1 MKNNQRRE
9 DNNSLK
15 IISILLLVGILI
27 GITYY
32 AIIILN
38 KGAVYSHLFYI
49 PIVMAC
55 FWWGRKGFIISL
67 FFSLFL
73 LLNHH
78 FFRTDISWINDIT
91 RVLMFCIV
99 GIIFAYAG
107 ENNNI
112 VKNKLK
118 EYTGTLEKKV
128 EERTKE
134 LKKSEEK
141 AREMAH
147 HMRILFETSP
157 DLLVAINTDGKII
170 DINRI
175 AEDTTGFTR
184 KEMINTNFID
194 YFTEPDN
201 AYGGYHKTLTEGILR
216 DYPLE
221 VRHVEGHSTS
231 VLFNAAVFHNGQEGV
246 FAIARDITVQKRAEG
261 EKEKISKDLKKKN
274 EELERFLYTTTHD
287 LKTPLVTI
295 RGFCEFLEGDLK
307 ERNIKEAEESL
318 KRITGATHQMD
329 NVIESILKIGRLG
342 WKKSSFTKTD
352 FNTLVRKIVNDLE
365 IPRAKNGVEIVVSSK
380 MPILLVEKENVEE
393 VFSNLIINA
402 IEHAKTL
409 PHPRI
414 EIGSKKMK
422 DSYQFYVKDN
432 GVGIAPEYHEKIFE
446 PFEKLKSKKTG
457 TGIGLAIVKKIIE
470 DYSGEVWVD
479 SKLGKG
485 ATFWFSLPT
494 SDNNPNKSN

>member
-1 MKNNQRRE
+1 MKNNQRKE

-15 IISILLLVGILI
+15 IISILLLTGILI

-38 KGAVYSHLFYI
+38 TGTAYSHLFYI

-67 FFSLFL
+67 FFSFFL
-73 LLNHH
+73 LLNHY
-78 FFRTDISWINDIT
+78 FFRTDTSWINDMT
-91 RVLMFCIV
+91 RALMFCIV

-107 ENNNI
+107 KNNNLA
-112 VKNKLK
+112 KNKLK
-118 EYTGTLEKKV
+118 EYTETLEKKV

-194 YFTEPDN
+194 YFTEPGN
-201 AYGGYHKTLTEGILR
+201 AYSGYHKTLTEGILR

-221 VRHVEGHSTS
+221 VRHVEGHSTP
-231 VLFNAAVFHNGQEGV
+231 VLFNAAVFHNEQKGV
-246 FAIARDITVQKRAEG
+246 FAIARDVTVQKRAEG

-295 RGFCEFLEGDLK
+295 HGFSEFLESDLK
-307 ERNIKEAEESL
+307 AGNIREAEESL
-318 KRITGATHQMD
+318 KKIDR
-329 NVIESILKIGRLG
+329 ERFRSI
-342 WKKSSFTKTD
+342 
-352 FNTLVRKIVNDLE
+352 
-365 IPRAKNGVEIVVSSK
+365 
-380 MPILLVEKENVEE
+380 
-393 VFSNLIINA
+393 
-402 IEHAKTL
+402 
-409 PHPRI
+409 
-414 EIGSKKMK
+414 
-422 DSYQFYVKDN
+422 
-432 GVGIAPEYHEKIFE
+432 
-446 PFEKLKSKKTG
+446 
-457 TGIGLAIVKKIIE
+457 
-470 DYSGEVWVD
+470 
-479 SKLGKG
+479 
-485 ATFWFSLPT
+485 
-494 SDNNPNKSN
+494 